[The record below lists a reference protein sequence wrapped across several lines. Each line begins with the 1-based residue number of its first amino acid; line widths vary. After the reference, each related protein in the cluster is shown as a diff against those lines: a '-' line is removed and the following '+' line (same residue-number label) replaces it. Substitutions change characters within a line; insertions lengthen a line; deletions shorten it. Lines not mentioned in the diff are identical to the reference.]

1 MTHFKSTLS
10 IGKTTLFTFLLF
22 AFISSFGYSQEQ
34 ASNNTIGIF
43 NFEEETI
50 DYGIVQQNDNGL
62 RTFKFT
68 NKGSA
73 PIVISNVKTTCGC
86 TVPYYSKTPILP
98 GESSMIN
105 IKYATNRIGK
115 FSKSITIISNASEPQ
130 KRLKIKGNVISK
142 KVVAV
147 K

>member
-10 IGKTTLFTFLLF
+10 IEKATVLTFLLF
-22 AFISSFGYSQEQ
+22 TLIANFSFSQEQ
-34 ASNNTIGIF
+34 TSNANIGVF
-43 NFEEETI
+43 LFEEEVI
-50 DYGIVQQNDNGL
+50 DYGTIQQNDDGL

-68 NKGSA
+68 NRGTA

-86 TVPYYSKTPILP
+86 TVPYYSKAAILP

-130 KRLKIKGNVISK
+130 KRLRIKGNVISK
-142 KVVAV
+142 NTVAV